1 MTWPDLERICCA
13 TATVQS
19 SVCSLAAPLL
29 SPLSAGNAQT
39 TPDATTNP
47 FLIFAAVEKPTC
59 AQLIDVAVKYGKSQG
74 VLVLR

>member
-13 TATVQS
+13 TATVPVQ
-19 SVCSLAAPLL
+19 C
-29 SPLSAGNAQT
+29 NAQT

>member
-1 MTWPDLERICCA
+1 MEC
-13 TATVQS
+13 
-19 SVCSLAAPLL
+19 
-29 SPLSAGNAQT
+29 NAQT

-74 VLVLR
+74 VLITKSTLQLTDIWSTSANRFLLRSQDKY